1 MTRSF
6 DASHTDLSASGACLR
21 IPLVKMEYPIHPSGG
36 CSATAFRSHL
46 HNVVVAQTLAP
57 HNHKHPERR
66 IRKLSADFREHLLR
80 VLLLRLQFA
89 TTVYTLLT
97 LQLFCDRIRSY
108 RRKSLAYPLP
118 QSLQQ
123 SQGILTILEVQVDFV
138 GATAT
143 QPNYRRSI
151 LRLVSVHAHKSLC
164 FERVSESCI

>member
-1 MTRSF
+1 
-6 DASHTDLSASGACLR
+6 
-21 IPLVKMEYPIHPSGG
+21 
-36 CSATAFRSHL
+36 
-46 HNVVVAQTLAP
+46 VAQTLGGL
-57 HNHKHPERR
+57 HNHKHREPR
-66 IRKLSADFREHLLR
+66 IRKLLADFREHLLH

-138 GATAT
+138 GATAA

-151 LRLVSVHAHKSLC
+151 LRLVSVHAHKASLTAFMVEIFMGTYAPSSLIRSLHFGQMSRWSSGVLQLHFRHNC
-164 FERVSESCI
+164 R